1 MVEILPPAL
10 LALLRST
17 PELGRS
23 YLVGGCVRD
32 WLLGVPVLDVD
43 IEVYG
48 VAYPELVRVLSRH
61 GRADWVGKAFGVV
74 KLTHPSGAVWD
85 FSVPRR
91 DSKRGPGHKGFDIE
105 FDPDLGPSEASARRD
120 FTINSML
127 WDPRTGELIDPHGGQ
142 ADLRAGLLRHT
153 SQAFP
158 EDPLRV
164 LRGMQ
169 FAGRFGLHA
178 VPETLTLCRSI
189 AGAYGELAVERVREE
204 WLKWATRS
212 VRPSMGLAF
221 LKDSG
226 WLEAL
231 PELAAIV
238 GVPQDPEWHPEGD
251 VWTHTLHAVDAL
263 VADPDWRASPA
274 ERRLVLMM
282 AVLLHDVGKAT
293 CTRTEVRDG
302 RERVISP
309 GHEGVGADLAAGF
322 LRRIGFQ
329 ETQVDR
335 VVPLVAN
342 HMVHS
347 EDPSPRMVRRLS
359 VRLRPSTID
368 ELCAVMTADAS
379 ARPPRPAGVPRSVQ
393 QLRDAAAALQLEAAA
408 PAPLLQGRHLLA
420 RGWLGGPAL
429 GALLK
434 QAYAAQLDGEF
445 TDLEGALRWVSEA
458 AWTGKNQS
466 EDRSQG
472 VDPTDRAD
480 GADRHG
486 GPPSA

>member
-1 MVEILPPAL
+1 
-10 LALLRST
+10 
-17 PELGRS
+17 
-23 YLVGGCVRD
+23 
-32 WLLGVPVLDVD
+32 
-43 IEVYG
+43 
-48 VAYPELVRVLSRH
+48 
-61 GRADWVGKAFGVV
+61 
-74 KLTHPSGAVWD
+74 
-85 FSVPRR
+85 
-91 DSKRGPGHKGFDIE
+91 
-105 FDPDLGPSEASARRD
+105 
-120 FTINSML
+120 
-127 WDPRTGELIDPHGGQ
+127 
-142 ADLRAGLLRHT
+142 
-153 SQAFP
+153 
-158 EDPLRV
+158 
-164 LRGMQ
+164 
-169 FAGRFGLHA
+169 
-178 VPETLTLCRSI
+178 
-189 AGAYGELAVERVREE
+189 
-204 WLKWATRS
+204 
-212 VRPSMGLAF
+212 
-221 LKDSG
+221 
-226 WLEAL
+226 
-231 PELAAIV
+231 
-238 GVPQDPEWHPEGD
+238 
-251 VWTHTLHAVDAL
+251 
-263 VADPDWRASPA
+263 
-274 ERRLVLMM
+274 
-282 AVLLHDVGKAT
+282 LLHDVGKAT

-309 GHEGVGADLAAGF
+309 GHEGAGADLAAGF

-472 VDPTDRAD
+472 VHPTDGVD
-480 GADRHG
+480 GSDRHG